1 MELIRYNTLEEKP
14 WKNGL
19 GTTREI
25 VIWPLDAD
33 LSNFEWRVSAAS
45 IIFPGHFS
53 HYPEVSRSLGV
64 LSGKSAE
71 LKLGETTKTL
81 SYKGEI
87 LRFDG
92 GEHAEVLS
100 ANGPVL
106 DYNVMSRDKAVT
118 HELNYVSLSKK
129 ALYTRRG
136 DFTLVTVF
144 NACELIVAGNIV
156 PMAEFD
162 SVLFKERDAI
172 EFSFENDQDK
182 VDMLVT
188 EIWNE
193 V

>member
-1 MELIRYNTLEEKP
+1 MELIRYSTLEEKP

-64 LSGKSAE
+64 LAGKSAE
-71 LKLGETTKTL
+71 LKLGEATKTL

-92 GEHAEVLS
+92 AEHAEVLS

-106 DYNVMSRDKAVT
+106 DYNVMSRDKAVS
-118 HELNYVSLSKK
+118 HELNYCSLSKEV
-129 ALYTRRG
+129 LYTRRG

-144 NACELIVAGNIV
+144 NACQLIVAGNIV

-162 SVLFKERDAI
+162 SVLFKERDAV
-172 EFSFENDQDK
+172 EFAFDSDQDQT
-182 VDMLVT
+182 DLLVT

-193 V
+193 A